1 VVEAFGLALPN
12 IAAATKIWRKMF
24 PTEDQLATDAL
35 AFMKRH
41 VATRWR

>member
-1 VVEAFGLALPN
+1 
-12 IAAATKIWRKMF
+12 MF

>member
-1 VVEAFGLALPN
+1 
-12 IAAATKIWRKMF
+12 MF

-35 AFMKRH
+35 AFMKQH